1 MIGKAA
7 EFFRRA
13 EDWVLLVV
21 PGVIW
26 GASFLFIAESTPH
39 VGPFG
44 VSFLR
49 ILIGFAT
56 LALFPKA
63 RKSIDPKAWPKI
75 ALVGFFWMALPLS
88 LFPFA
93 EQTVSSAVTG
103 MLNGSNPLF
112 VAVVAT
118 LFTRKLP
125 ARAVLLVLLAG
136 LVGTV
141 LIAMPT
147 MNEGSSS
154 AYGVGLIMLALC
166 SYGVAL
172 NIAGPLQQ
180 TYGALPVLWRAQ
192 MVALILTAPFGA
204 REVLH
209 AQWTLPVIV
218 SMALLG
224 ALGTGIAYI
233 VLATAAGR
241 LGATKASTTTFLIP
255 PVSILLGYLLRN
267 ERVALISIA
276 GCAICLSCVW
286 LMKRT
291 SRPPKAV
298 PQEA

>member
-1 MIGKAA
+1 MGKAG
-7 EFFRRA
+7 ELLRRA
-13 EDWVLLVV
+13 EDWALLVV

-56 LALFPKA
+56 LSLFPKA
-63 RKSIDPKAWPKI
+63 RKSIDRKAWGRI

-93 EQTVSSAVTG
+93 EESVSSAVTG
-103 MLNGSNPLF
+103 MLNGASPLF

-125 ARAVLLVLLAG
+125 TRGVMLVLLAG
-136 LVGTV
+136 LVGAA

-147 MNEGSSS
+147 MNEGASS
-154 AYGVGLIMLALC
+154 ANGVGLIMIALSC
-166 SYGVAL
+166 YGVAL

-192 MVALILTAPFGA
+192 MFALLLTAPFGA
-204 REVLH
+204 REVWH
-209 AQWTLPVIV
+209 AQWTATVVL
-218 SMALLG
+218 SMVLLG
-224 ALGTGIAYI
+224 ALGTGIAYV
-233 VLATAAGR
+233 VLAVAAGR
-241 LGATKASTTTFLIP
+241 IGATKASTTTFLIP

-267 ERVALISIA
+267 ERVALVSIA
-276 GCAICLSCVW
+276 GCAVCLSCVW

-291 SRPPKAV
+291 SRVASGVK
-298 PQEA
+298 